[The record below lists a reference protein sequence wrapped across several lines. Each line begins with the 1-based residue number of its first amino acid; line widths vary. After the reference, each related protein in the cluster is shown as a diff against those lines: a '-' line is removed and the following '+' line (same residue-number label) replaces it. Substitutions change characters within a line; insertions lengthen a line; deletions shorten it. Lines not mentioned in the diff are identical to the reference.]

1 MANEIRKKK
10 SVSTLLD
17 DVVLNYKVDDGAP
30 RALYWNNV
38 YIENGW
44 FAYKNPISRKM
55 VSHFSAPKAWLK

>member
-30 RALYWNNV
+30 RALY
-38 YIENGW
+38 
-44 FAYKNPISRKM
+44 
-55 VSHFSAPKAWLK
+55 